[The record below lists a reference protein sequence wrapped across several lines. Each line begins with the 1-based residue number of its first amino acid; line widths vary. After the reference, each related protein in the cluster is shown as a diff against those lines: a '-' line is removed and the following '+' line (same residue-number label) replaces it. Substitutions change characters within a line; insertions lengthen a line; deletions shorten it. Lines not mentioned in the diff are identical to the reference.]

1 MLLRKIIAIKN
12 VGRFLN
18 HSASGDVEL
27 KRYNLIFAENGR
39 GKTTL
44 SAILRSLQSGD
55 PAHIIGRTTLGTTED
70 PEINILL
77 QSGNALFGK
86 GAWNT
91 TVPGITI
98 FDSTFVAENLYSGDT
113 VGIEHRRS
121 LYRVIVGKQGVVLAQ
136 EIDSLDDDSRA
147 KSTEIR
153 EKGATVQ
160 AYAPQG
166 MAIDTFLAIEED
178 PAIDEKIAAKE
189 KELEAVRQAERIN
202 TRAALT
208 PLTLPVVP
216 SGLESLLGKTIE
228 GVSADAERRVAQQI
242 ESHAMHTR
250 GEAWLSEGLANVRNN
265 VCPFCSQSLGAVSD
279 LMTAYRA
286 FFSEAY
292 NALHAE
298 ITTMRAQIES
308 AFGDRQIG
316 ALERVIEQNNA
327 AVEFWTRYCDITP
340 PNPAELER
348 AGEAL
353 RTLRQGALALLDR
366 KATAPLEPVDADAAF
381 SSAQAA
387 LFAVRQAA
395 TSYNQAVAAA
405 NAIIQAKKAT
415 TEASNVA
422 NVQSGLHA
430 LRAIRKRHQPEVK
443 KACQDYRAA
452 ETEKKAIEARKAAV
466 RKQLD
471 EHTAQVIGRYEQTI
485 NQYLEDFHA
494 GFRITGVKHG
504 YAGGA
509 ATSSYQILINS
520 TPVELGDSTT
530 PFDVPSFRNTLSAG
544 DRSTLA
550 LAFFLAQLDHDP
562 EKASK
567 IVIFDDPFNSQDSF
581 RKDCTVQ
588 KIKRCGDIC
597 TQVIVLSHDR
607 SFLKRI
613 WDRLQTQSADRK
625 YLEMSRIGER
635 NTTIREEDIEKVTQA
650 LYREDLKTLA
660 DYYRT
665 GEGKA
670 RDVAQKLRPVLET
683 YCKSLGAG
691 SLADSD
697 TLGTIVGKIRA
708 AGAGHQLFPLCDG
721 LEELNEYT
729 KRYHHGENPHAATE
743 DISDAELQGYVHRT
757 LAMTGGC

>member
-1 MLLRKIIAIKN
+1 MLRKFISIKN

-18 HSASGDVEL
+18 YNASGDVEL
-27 KRYNLIFAENGR
+27 KCYNLIFAENGR

-55 PAHIIGRTTLGTTED
+55 PAHTTGRTTLGTTEA

-98 FDSTFVAENLYSGDT
+98 FDSTFVSENVYSGDT
-113 VGIEHRRS
+113 VGLEHRRS
-121 LYRVIVGKQGVVLAQ
+121 LYRLIVGRQGVVLAQ
-136 EIDSLDDDSRA
+136 EIDLLDDDSRA

-153 EKGATVQ
+153 EKGAAVH
-160 AYAPQG
+160 AYVPQG

-178 PAIDEKIAAKE
+178 PAIDEKIAARE

-208 PLTLPVVP
+208 PLTLPAVS
-216 SGLESLLGKTIE
+216 SGFESLLGKTIE
-228 GVSADAERRVAQQI
+228 DVSADAERRVAAQI
-242 ESHAMHTR
+242 ERHAMHTR
-250 GEAWLSEGLANVRNN
+250 GEAWLSEGLTYVRNN
-265 VCPFCSQSLGAVSD
+265 ACPFCSQSLGAVSD
-279 LMTAYRA
+279 LMAAYRA
-286 FFSEAY
+286 FFGQAY
-292 NALHAE
+292 IALHDE
-298 ITTMRAQIES
+298 ITAMRAQIES
-308 AFGDRQIG
+308 AFGDRAIG

-340 PNPAELER
+340 PDPAELER

-353 RTLRQGALALLDR
+353 RTLRQRALALLDR
-366 KATAPLEPVDADAAF
+366 KAAAPLEPVAADAAF

-387 LFAVRQAA
+387 LLAVRQAA
-395 TSYNQAVAAA
+395 SSYNRAVAAT
-405 NAIIQAKKAT
+405 NAIIEAKKVAT
-415 TEASNVA
+415 GASNVA
-422 NVQSGLHA
+422 SVQSALNA
-430 LRAIRKRHQPEVK
+430 LRATRKRHQPEVK
-443 KACQDYRAA
+443 KACEAYQTA
-452 ETEKKAIEARKAAV
+452 ETDKKTIEASKAAV

-485 NQYLEDFHA
+485 NQYLDDFHA
-494 GFRITGVKHG
+494 GFRIVGVRHG

-530 PFDVPSFRNTLSAG
+530 PLDVPSFRNTLSAG

-567 IVIFDDPFNSQDSF
+567 IVIFDDPFNSQDRF
-581 RKDCTVQ
+581 RKECTVQ

-607 SFLKRI
+607 NFLKRI
-613 WDRLQTQSADRK
+613 WDRLQMQSADRK

-635 NTTIREEDIEKVTQA
+635 DTTIRAEDIEKVMQVR
-650 LYREDLKTLA
+650 YREDLKTLA
-660 DYYRT
+660 DYCLA
-665 GEGKA
+665 GEGKP
-670 RDVAQKLRPVLET
+670 RDVVQKLRPVLET

-708 AGAGHQLFPLCDG
+708 VGAGHQLFPLCDG

-743 DISDAELQGYVHRT
+743 DISDAELQGYVRRT